1 MQVGQLC
8 LAVCEQPELLQLS
21 AGVAGV
27 GTTDAPAVDAVDSA
41 VAGEDAADDMV
52 FGWGRC
58 KGEGADGL

>member
-8 LAVCEQPELLQLS
+8 LADCEQPELLQLS

-41 VAGEDAADDMV
+41 VAGVEAADDMV
-52 FGWGRC
+52 AG
-58 KGEGADGL
+58 